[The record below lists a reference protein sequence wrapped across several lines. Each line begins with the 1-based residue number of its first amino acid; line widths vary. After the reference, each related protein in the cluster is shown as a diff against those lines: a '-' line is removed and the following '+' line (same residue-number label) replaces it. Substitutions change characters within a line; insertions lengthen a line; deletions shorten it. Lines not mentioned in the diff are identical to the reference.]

1 MKDKARYW
9 AMAAI
14 SRETWRLRR
23 DSRGFRISHKDILSD
38 RPKGKG
44 FQQASSS
51 FQTSRFRRCLPKS
64 AHNYVGR
71 LCQPIGIEKQL
82 HTACQLSC
90 IQFKSLID
98 SYMYALVQV
107 YLLMKIRII
116 YFILLTEGG
125 WFWSQ
130 IANQFASQ
138 RHLCCLVTHRSL
150 CVSPFLHRGLS
161 ELWSHRAK

>member
-1 MKDKARYW
+1 
-9 AMAAI
+9 MAAI

-23 DSRGFRISHKDILSD
+23 DRRGFRISHKDILSD
-38 RPKGKG
+38 KGKG

-64 AHNYVGR
+64 AHNYVG

-107 YLLMKIRII
+107 YLLTKIRII
-116 YFILLTEGG
+116 Y
-125 WFWSQ
+125 
-130 IANQFASQ
+130 
-138 RHLCCLVTHRSL
+138 
-150 CVSPFLHRGLS
+150 
-161 ELWSHRAK
+161 